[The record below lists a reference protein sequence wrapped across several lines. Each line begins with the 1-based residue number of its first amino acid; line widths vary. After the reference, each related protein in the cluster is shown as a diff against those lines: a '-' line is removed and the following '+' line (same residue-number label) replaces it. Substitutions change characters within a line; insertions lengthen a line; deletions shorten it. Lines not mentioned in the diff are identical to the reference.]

1 MRVLCLGALA
11 LLALS
16 VEARWASLRSS
27 SIARG
32 TKGFHREMFL
42 FNKQTVHH
50 KTRNKMGHMSAL
62 AVEVVHKTAYWGTVK
77 VGTPPQEF
85 KVIFDTGSGN
95 LILPAKSCDMPGC
108 NPHKK
113 YSPDDSTSASKVT
126 NEKGE
131 ASTEISFGT
140 GDITGDY
147 YKDQFCLGDSMCT
160 EIRFIGSTQQS
171 PEPFSETPFDG
182 ILGMGFKDLSMGEG
196 FNIVDDLNG
205 ASQLPQST
213 FAVYLTDDGASEIT
227 FGGYRPELIASD
239 IVWAQVTHESYW
251 QVQVEDITFNNAA
264 TGLCGGSG
272 CQVAVDTGTSMLAGP
287 SDLVDK
293 LSSKLGAKDD
303 CSNFMMLPK
312 IGFKI
317 GNKVLNLSPDDYMD
331 KDGGECSFSLM
342 ALDVPPPK
350 GPLFIFG
357 DPFLRRFVTIYDRQ
371 GPKVGFAVAKH
382 GDTDTAAAS
391 QILVTVGGNP
401 VQTSGAFDP
410 QGSSPVDIP
419 LEAGGM
425 TGVSS
430 SATTDHSSVV
440 AAARADVEAD
450 EAPPPT
456 TTVSEAASGA
466 ASADAD
472 VAATT
477 TVNAAVSDTAST
489 DADITAS
496 TTAAPPSESPSAS
509 SDSIS
514 DFFKAPEAAAADTT
528 QAPPKT
534 DDADAVKAGQE
545 AISAWEGSV
554 ETTATPS
561 TTASASSSFPS
572 SFSSSSGDGGDLV
585 AQFEHQ
591 FHVAE
596 DSTTKAPAEKDDTA
610 KTGFTTNDVESWRK
624 LLSLSQGKSVAR
636 HQHDSQKHQP
646 RLVSVKL
653 YKSQK

>member
-205 ASQLPQST
+205 VASQLPQST

-251 QVQVEDITFNNAA
+251 QVQVEDITFNNAN

-391 QILVTVGGNP
+391 QILATVQGNP

-419 LEAGGM
+419 LDAGGM

-430 SATTDHSSVV
+430 SDTTDHSSVV
-440 AAARADVEAD
+440 AAARADVEAAD
-450 EAPPPT
+450 APAPT
-456 TTVSEAASGA
+456 TTAIVAASEAAS
-466 ASADAD
+466 
-472 VAATT
+472 
-477 TVNAAVSDTAST
+477 T
-489 DADITAS
+489 DAGTTAS
-496 TTAAPPSESPSAS
+496 TTATPPSQPASAS
-509 SDSIS
+509 SDSIA
-514 DFFKAPEAAAADTT
+514 DFFKTTDTAATADTP
-528 QAPPKT
+528 APPKT
-534 DDADAVKAGQE
+534 DEVDALKAGQD
-545 AISAWEGSV
+545 AVSAWEGSV
-554 ETTATPS
+554 DTTAAPS
-561 TTASASSSFPS
+561 TTASAPSSFPS
-572 SFSSSSGDGGDLV
+572 SFTPSSGDGGDLV
-585 AQFEHQ
+585 AEFAHQ
-591 FHVAE
+591 LHTDD
-596 DSTTKAPAEKDDTA
+596 DSTAKAPAEKEA
-610 KTGFTTNDVESWRK
+610 HSFGPNDVESWRK

-636 HQHDSQKHQP
+636 HQQGSQKHQP

-653 YKSQK
+653 FKSQK